1 MVKWRYKL
9 MGMNPK
15 DLKKAMKRLG
25 MEIEEVKAES
35 VTINETDG
43 SKLIVEDPQVMIIK
57 ARNQPTMLYII
68 GEPKKVELPKES
80 KQEDQINEEDIN
92 LVMEQANVDRE
103 TAKKALIESK
113 GDIAEAI
120 LKLKGS

>member
-1 MVKWRYKL
+1 

-25 MEIEEVKAES
+25 MEIEEVKAEK
-35 VTINETDG
+35 VTIDETDG
-43 SKLIVEDPQVMIIK
+43 SKLIIEDPQVMIIK
-57 ARNQPTMLYII
+57 AKNQPTMVYVV
-68 GEPKKVELPKES
+68 GEPKKVEETKKKEEVS
-80 KQEDQINEEDIN
+80 ISEEDIN
-92 LVMEQANVDRE
+92 LVMEQANVDKE
-103 TAKKALIESK
+103 TAKKALIESN

>member
-1 MVKWRYKL
+1 
-9 MGMNPK
+9 MGVNPK

-43 SKLIVEDPQVMIIK
+43 SKIIVEDPQVMIIK
-57 ARNQPTMLYII
+57 AKNQPTMLYII
-68 GEPKKVELPKES
+68 GEPKKIEPLNKN
-80 KQEDQINEEDIN
+80 KQESQISVEDIK
-92 LVMEQANVDRE
+92 LVMEQANVDKE
-103 TAKKALIESK
+103 TARKALIESN

-120 LKLKGS
+120 LKLKSS

>member
-1 MVKWRYKL
+1 

-25 MEIEEVKAES
+25 MELEEVKAEK
-35 VTINETDG
+35 VTIDEFDG
-43 SKLIVEDPQVMIIK
+43 SKLIIEDPQVMIIK
-57 ARNQPTMLYII
+57 AKNQPTMVYIV
-68 GEPKKVELPKES
+68 GEPKRIEES
-80 KQEDQINEEDIN
+80 KQKEEIAISEDDIN
-92 LVMEQANVDRE
+92 LVMEQAKVDKE
-103 TAKKALIESK
+103 TAKRALIESK